1 MACLLNDR
9 GGAIVQ
15 VYPITPPLGR
25 RRYPPGGGS
34 MPGAYHPWGHG
45 PRDASRH
52 ALGTLLRRR
61 ARGALALVAVL
72 ALAAV
77 GSRPIPAA
85 AQGQGGTQ
93 PASGQQTASPAPR
106 PELAVSLPD
115 LPPGYEEAPSLELM
129 LDDVPLRDRVIRQ
142 TQPGAGP
149 GWIWTMTYQ
158 SENPVTQERVSFL
171 AEDLAIFFMRALSD
185 VAETTNWKEQ
195 DPAGLG
201 SLATLYTF
209 NFRVTGSDLVGDG
222 ALALFGPGDY
232 LSYLAVLNVD
242 GQAVS
247 DLRMLARLVSSRVD
261 DQRAASRAQR

>member
-1 MACLLNDR
+1 
-9 GGAIVQ
+9 
-15 VYPITPPLGR
+15 
-25 RRYPPGGGS
+25 
-34 MPGAYHPWGHG
+34 
-45 PRDASRH
+45 
-52 ALGTLLRRR
+52 
-61 ARGALALVAVL
+61 VL
-72 ALAAV
+72 
-77 GSRPIPAA
+77 AA
-85 AQGQGGTQ
+85 AQAQGGAQ
-93 PASGQQTASPAPR
+93 PTANQQTASPTPR
-106 PELAVSLPD
+106 PELAVSLQD

-158 SENPVTQERVSFL
+158 STNPVTQERVNFL

-185 VAETTNWKEQ
+185 VAEITNWKEQ

-201 SLATLYTF
+201 GLATLYTF
-209 NFRVTGSDLVGDG
+209 NFRVTGSDLIGDG

-247 DLRMLARLVSSRVD
+247 DLRMLARVVGSRVD
-261 DQRAASRAQR
+261 DQRSASRAQR

>member
-1 MACLLNDR
+1 M
-9 GGAIVQ
+9 
-15 VYPITPPLGR
+15 
-25 RRYPPGGGS
+25 
-34 MPGAYHPWGHG
+34 
-45 PRDASRH
+45 
-52 ALGTLLRRR
+52 
-61 ARGALALVAVL
+61 
-72 ALAAV
+72 
-77 GSRPIPAA
+77 PAA
-85 AQGQGGTQ
+85 AQTQGGAQ
-93 PASGQQTASPAPR
+93 PTANQQTPSPTPR
-106 PELAVSLPD
+106 PELAVSLLD

-158 SENPVTQERVSFL
+158 STNPVTQERVNFL

-185 VAETTNWKEQ
+185 VAEITNWKEQ
-195 DPAGLG
+195 DAAGLG

-209 NFRVTGSDLVGDG
+209 NFRVTGSDLIGDG

-247 DLRMLARLVSSRVD
+247 DLRMLARVVSSRVD
-261 DQRAASRAQR
+261 DQRAASLGPR